1 LLGVPAIAGAVVF
14 ETNTIQSAMDGG
26 SAAYVWGT
34 TAAFTSALIAM
45 AIVFRVIQG
54 GRFDRFGIYCWTVAV
69 AFAWSPFVRIALV
82 EDVGQGDVTTAATV
96 PPDVGGEATIV
107 ARSPGVIAGL
117 GAVSETYH
125 QVDPEVAVVFK
136 AADGRWVES
145 ETVVLAATG
154 SFASLLVAER
164 TALNFLQRL
173 SGIATLTAK
182 FVDAV
187 DGTGAKIVDTR
198 KTTPGWRMLEKAA
211 VTAGGGHNHRMGL
224 YDAYLVKEN
233 HLAAAGGITAALG
246 RVAVANTDRQPVELE
261 VASLAEIDDALASVN
276 RPDRIM
282 CDNFAIDDLG
292 VAVERIRAADAE
304 ILIEASGNVRLD
316 TVRSIATTGV
326 DWISVGALT
335 HSAPALD
342 LSCLIERR

>member
-1 LLGVPAIAGAVVF
+1 MSDHK
-14 ETNTIQSAMDGG
+14 QSEG
-26 SAAYVWGT
+26 SSV
-34 TAAFTSALIAM
+34 
-45 AIVFRVIQG
+45 
-54 GRFDRFGIYCWTVAV
+54 
-69 AFAWSPFVRIALV
+69 WSPFVRIALV

-96 PPDVGGEATIV
+96 PSDIVGEARIV
-107 ARSPGVIAGL
+107 TRSPGVIAGL

-125 QVDPEVAVVFK
+125 QVDPDVAVVLK
-136 AADGRWVES
+136 IADGERVES
-145 ETVVLAATG
+145 EAIVLTAVG

-173 SGIATLTAK
+173 SGIATLTAA
-182 FVDAV
+182 FVDAI

-211 VTAGGGHNHRMGL
+211 VAAGGGHNHRMGL

-233 HLAAAGGITAALG
+233 HLAAAGGISAALE
-246 RVAVANTDRQPVELE
+246 RVVAANAGRQPVELE
-261 VASLAEIDDALASVN
+261 ITSLAEVDEALASAS

-282 CDNFAIDDLG
+282 CDNFGIDDLK
-292 VAVERIRAADAE
+292 VAVERIRAADAA

>member
-1 LLGVPAIAGAVVF
+1 MSDRKQ
-14 ETNTIQSAMDGG
+14 TGG
-26 SAAYVWGT
+26 S
-34 TAAFTSALIAM
+34 S
-45 AIVFRVIQG
+45 
-54 GRFDRFGIYCWTVAV
+54 
-69 AFAWSPFVRIALV
+69 AWSPFVRIALV

>member
-1 LLGVPAIAGAVVF
+1 MSNHKQRDGA
-14 ETNTIQSAMDGG
+14 S
-26 SAAYVWGT
+26 
-34 TAAFTSALIAM
+34 
-45 AIVFRVIQG
+45 
-54 GRFDRFGIYCWTVAV
+54 
-69 AFAWSPFVRIALV
+69 AWSPFVRIALV

-96 PPDVGGEATIV
+96 APDVRGEARIV
-107 ARSPGVIAGL
+107 ARSSGVIAGL

-125 QVDPEVAVVFK
+125 QVDSGIAVTYK
-136 AADGRWVES
+136 TADGERVES
-145 ETVVLAATG
+145 ETVVLTAAG
-154 SFASLLVAER
+154 AFASLLVAER

-182 FVDAV
+182 FVDAIA
-187 DGTGAKIVDTR
+187 GTDAKIVDTR

-211 VTAGGGHNHRMGL
+211 VAAGGGHNHRMGL

-233 HLAAAGGITAALG
+233 HLSAAGGITAALD
-246 RVAVANTDRQPVELE
+246 RIAAANTDRQPVELE
-261 VASLAEIDDALASVN
+261 VSSLAEVDEALASAS

-282 CDNFAIDDLG
+282 CDNFAIDDLR

-304 ILIEASGNVRLD
+304 MLIEASGNVRLD

-342 LSCLIERR
+342 LSCLIARR

>member
-1 LLGVPAIAGAVVF
+1 LS
-14 ETNTIQSAMDGG
+14 NHKQRDGG
-26 SAAYVWGT
+26 S
-34 TAAFTSALIAM
+34 
-45 AIVFRVIQG
+45 
-54 GRFDRFGIYCWTVAV
+54 
-69 AFAWSPFVRIALV
+69 AWSPFVRIALV

-96 PPDVGGEATIV
+96 APDVAGEARIV

-125 QVDPEVAVVFK
+125 QVDSEIAVTFK
-136 AADGRWVES
+136 TADGERVES
-145 ETVVLAATG
+145 EKVVLTAVGA
-154 SFASLLVAER
+154 FASLLVAER

-182 FVDAV
+182 FVDAIG
-187 DGTGAKIVDTR
+187 GTDAKIVDTR

-211 VTAGGGHNHRMGL
+211 VAAGGGHNHRMGL

-233 HLAAAGGITAALG
+233 HLSAAGGITAALD
-246 RVAVANTDRQPVELE
+246 RIAAANTDRQPVELE
-261 VASLAEIDDALASVN
+261 VSSLAEVDEALASAS

-304 ILIEASGNVRLD
+304 MLIEASGNVRLD

>member
-1 LLGVPAIAGAVVF
+1 LSDRKQ
-14 ETNTIQSAMDGG
+14 TGG
-26 SAAYVWGT
+26 S
-34 TAAFTSALIAM
+34 S
-45 AIVFRVIQG
+45 
-54 GRFDRFGIYCWTVAV
+54 
-69 AFAWSPFVRIALV
+69 AWSPFVRIALV

-96 PPDVGGEATIV
+96 PTDIVGKARIV
-107 ARSPGVIAGL
+107 ARSRGVIAGL
-117 GAVSETYH
+117 GAVFETYH

-136 AADGRWVES
+136 TSDGERVES
-145 ETVVLAATG
+145 KTVVLTATG

-182 FVDAV
+182 FVDAI

-211 VTAGGGHNHRMGL
+211 VIAGGGHNHRMGL

-233 HLAAAGGITAALG
+233 HLAAAGGITAALE

-261 VASLAEIDDALASVN
+261 VASLAEVDEALASTN

-292 VAVERIRAADAE
+292 VAVERIRAANAD

>member
-1 LLGVPAIAGAVVF
+1 LLDRGGGIWSVLVEGG
-14 ETNTIQSAMDGG
+14 ELSDHKQSRG
-26 SAAYVWGT
+26 S
-34 TAAFTSALIAM
+34 S
-45 AIVFRVIQG
+45 
-54 GRFDRFGIYCWTVAV
+54 
-69 AFAWSPFVRIALV
+69 AWSPFVRIALV

-96 PPDVGGEATIV
+96 PTDVVGEARIV

-125 QVDPEVAVVFK
+125 QVDPEVTVVFK
-136 AADGRWVES
+136 TADGERVES
-145 ETVVLAATG
+145 EAVVLTATG
-154 SFASLLVAER
+154 SFSSLLVAER

-173 SGIATLTAK
+173 SGIATLTGE
-182 FVDAV
+182 FVDAI

-211 VTAGGGHNHRMGL
+211 VAAGGGHNHRMGL
-224 YDAYLVKEN
+224 YDAYLIKEN
-233 HLAAAGGITAALG
+233 HLAAAGGIPAALE
-246 RVAVANTDRQPVELE
+246 RIDAANTGHQPVELE
-261 VASLAEIDDALASVN
+261 VASLAEVDEALASAS

-282 CDNFAIDDLG
+282 CDNFEIDDLEA
-292 VAVERIRAADAE
+292 AVKRIRAADAD

-335 HSAPALD
+335 HSAPALE
-342 LSCLIERR
+342 SSRTQT

>member
-1 LLGVPAIAGAVVF
+1 LSDHK
-14 ETNTIQSAMDGG
+14 QSRG
-26 SAAYVWGT
+26 SP
-34 TAAFTSALIAM
+34 
-45 AIVFRVIQG
+45 
-54 GRFDRFGIYCWTVAV
+54 
-69 AFAWSPFVRIALV
+69 AWSPFVRIALV

-96 PPDVGGEATIV
+96 RPDIVGEARVV

-125 QVDPEVAVVFK
+125 QVDPEVAVVLK
-136 AADGRWVES
+136 TADGRRVES
-145 ETVVLAATG
+145 ETIVLTAAG
-154 SFASLLVAER
+154 SFTSLLVAER

-173 SGIATLTAK
+173 SGIATLTAE
-182 FVDAV
+182 FVDAI

-198 KTTPGWRMLEKAA
+198 KTTPGWRILEKAA
-211 VTAGGGHNHRMGL
+211 VAAGGGHNHRMGL

-233 HLAAAGGITAALG
+233 HLTAAGGITAALE
-246 RVAVANTDRQPVELE
+246 RVAAANTGRQSVELE
-261 VASLAEIDDALASVN
+261 VSSLAEVDEALASAS

-282 CDNFAIDDLG
+282 CDNFEIDDLR
-292 VAVERIRAADAE
+292 VAVERIRAADAAV
-304 ILIEASGNVRLD
+304 LIEASGNVRID

>member
-1 LLGVPAIAGAVVF
+1 MSAPK
-14 ETNTIQSAMDGG
+14 QSGG
-26 SAAYVWGT
+26 S
-34 TAAFTSALIAM
+34 S
-45 AIVFRVIQG
+45 
-54 GRFDRFGIYCWTVAV
+54 
-69 AFAWSPFVRIALV
+69 AWSPFVRIALV

-96 PPDVGGEATIV
+96 PSEIVGEARIV

-125 QVDPEVAVVFK
+125 QVDPEVAVALK
-136 AADGRWVES
+136 TADGERVES
-145 ETVVLAATG
+145 ETVVLTAAG

-173 SGIATLTAK
+173 SGIATLTAA
-182 FVDAV
+182 FVDAI

-211 VTAGGGHNHRMGL
+211 VVAGGGHNHRMGL

-233 HLAAAGGITAALG
+233 HLAAAGGITAALE
-246 RVAVANTDRQPVELE
+246 RVLAANTGRQPVELE
-261 VASLAEIDDALASVN
+261 VASLAEVDEALASPS

-282 CDNFAIDDLG
+282 CDNFGIDDLK
-292 VAVERIRAADAE
+292 VAVERIRAADAA